1 MNIFL
6 DVSLFA
12 LIVATILVCWIKG
25 FIKTVLGVGKTL
37 ICILATYLL
46 GAPASALVAE
56 RWIDGRVTQYVY
68 DRLLALFETGVQT
81 FDISVI
87 TANIPSWIQ
96 TFLEKLGVNINSIT
110 EGLTT
115 VDTEGLQ
122 NLSQTLA
129 DPITNLISDIIG
141 YAGVYLITLILLSI
155 LTWILVKIAE
165 LPVIKKVDKTLGCIL
180 GVCSAFVYASVY
192 TLLLF
197 AIFSLIEGYNPEFA
211 FHAAYDKSWL
221 FRLFY
226 DINVFR
232 LIFGIG

>member
-1 MNIFL
+1 MKIAYHIRKAQAQDVKPLAEL
-6 DVSLFA
+6 DKRCFA
-12 LIVATILVCWIKG
+12 SPWSEQSFEEDVVNNP
-25 FIKTVLGVGKTL
+25 
-37 ICILATYLL
+37 LAFY
-46 GAPASALVAE
+46 LVAE
-56 RWIDGRVTQYVY
+56 
-68 DRLLALFETGVQT
+68 
-81 FDISVI
+81 
-87 TANIPSWIQ
+87 
-96 TFLEKLGVNINSIT
+96 
-110 EGLTT
+110 
-115 VDTEGLQ
+115 
-122 NLSQTLA
+122 
-129 DPITNLISDIIG
+129 SDQGEIIG